1 MNVKTLTTLGKIAN
15 SSAAKLHKKLE
26 PQIKLANYY
35 KNLSIPLDE
44 ATIKQM
50 QTIESFSPLFLK
62 LIKQNKD
69 IIENIQSNPIFYN
82 FWKEALSVSN
92 EPIKSSKKDNVSNE
106 LIELPEKVNVSNKSI
121 NTSEKDFENLKIDL
135 NNFQEKTENIDSLE
149 IDKMVT
155 NIKERSELKFT
166 NEKDLKDAI
175 SFFIASSDSE
185 DKKISNISKNILNFI
200 LDLPGIKVPQALGY
214 YIGFIYLFRDLYMY
228 FKK

>member
-1 MNVKTLTTLGKIAN
+1 MNIKTLITLGKIAN
-15 SSAAKLHKKLE
+15 SSSAKLYKKLE
-26 PQIKLANYY
+26 PQIKLANCY
-35 KNLSIPLDE
+35 KNLSMPLDE

-92 EPIKSSKKDNVSNE
+92 EPIKSSKKD
-106 LIELPEKVNVSNKSI
+106 NVSNKSI

-200 LDLPGIKVPQALGY
+200 LELPEIKVPRALGY
-214 YIGFIYLFRDLYMY
+214 YIGLIVNFLTLYAL